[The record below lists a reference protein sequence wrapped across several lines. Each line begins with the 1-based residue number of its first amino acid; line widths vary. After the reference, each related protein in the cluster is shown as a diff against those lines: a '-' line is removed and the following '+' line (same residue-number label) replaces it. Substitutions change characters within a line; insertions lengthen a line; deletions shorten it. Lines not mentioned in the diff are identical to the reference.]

1 MQLMLPIE
9 YNGRPLPR
17 SKIILR
23 AEKLQDSGSESFNLQ
38 LQMKGRTLAK
48 KDWFGKSDPY
58 VQFCRL
64 RPDGTYDIVY
74 V

>member
-1 MQLMLPIE
+1 MQMTLPIE

-17 SKIILR
+17 SKLILR
-23 AEKLQDSGSESFNLQ
+23 AEKLTGSDEEDFLLLVAARGNA
-38 LQMKGRTLAK
+38 LAK

-58 VQFCRL
+58 AQFCRL
-64 RPDGTYDIVY
+64 RPDGTFDV